1 MIVGVL
7 RIELAIGDARSLK
20 DKRRIIKSIKERMT
34 NTFNVSAAEVDA
46 LDAHQRAVLG
56 VAVVA
61 NEARFVASC
70 LDKIVDWIRLQRS
83 VTLVDYTRD
92 TM

>member
-7 RIELAIGDARSLK
+7 RIELAIGEARSLK
-20 DKRRIIKSIKERMT
+20 DKRRIIKSIKERLT

-61 NEARFVASC
+61 NEARFVTSC